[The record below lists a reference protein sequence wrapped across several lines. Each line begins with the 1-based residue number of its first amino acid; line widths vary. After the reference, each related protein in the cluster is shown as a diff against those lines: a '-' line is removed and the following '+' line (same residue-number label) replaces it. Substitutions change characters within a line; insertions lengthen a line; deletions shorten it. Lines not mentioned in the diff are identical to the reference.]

1 MTGNIKY
8 GGIGVKL
15 MPLLH
20 SLYEFHKTPKIYLF
34 YSFYLSQIIATS
46 QMYSLK
52 YKEKYVRINKSL

>member
-20 SLYEFHKTPKIYLF
+20 ITVSV
-34 YSFYLSQIIATS
+34 
-46 QMYSLK
+46 
-52 YKEKYVRINKSL
+52 EKDINM